1 MKDLII
7 EEIFSEFVY
16 DIIVEIEVIYKYLVF
31 DVYENVKVVLV
42 LKWSGFKLIV
52 LDNVKKYLFEWVLF

>member
-7 EEIFSEFVY
+7 EKILSEFVY

-52 LDNVKKYLFEWVLF
+52 LDNVKKYLFE